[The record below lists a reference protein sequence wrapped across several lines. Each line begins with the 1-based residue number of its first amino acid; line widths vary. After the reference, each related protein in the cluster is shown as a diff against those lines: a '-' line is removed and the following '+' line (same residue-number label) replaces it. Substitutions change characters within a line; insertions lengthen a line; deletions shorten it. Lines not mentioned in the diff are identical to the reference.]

1 MITFPPRWG
10 SAPKPFARQVPNSE
24 LGADEPVRFE
34 KKVSPR
40 KFKGYVTDVQM
51 TLEEKERVQEA
62 AVA

>member
-1 MITFPPRWG
+1 MGRTLALIAAMRIRLVQ
-10 SAPKPFARQVPNSE
+10 A
-24 LGADEPVRFE
+24 GADDPVRFE

-40 KFKGYVTDVQM
+40 KFKGYLTDVQM

>member
-1 MITFPPRWG
+1 MGYTL
-10 SAPKPFARQVPNSE
+10 APMTSTRIRLLV
-24 LGADEPVRFE
+24 LGADDRVRFE

>member
-1 MITFPPRWG
+1 
-10 SAPKPFARQVPNSE
+10 
-24 LGADEPVRFE
+24 
-34 KKVSPR
+34 VSPR